1 MQYILKRTVSP
12 EHLQGW
18 KIEPC
23 SPFEVSGA
31 VMSGATILCWKT
43 AEALTD
49 FFGHAREALADFFGH
64 PENPAETL
72 NYDTEFPAEF
82 KPGDIVFFIFCPR
95 PGTFQFWKGQKN

>member
-18 KIEPC
+18 KVEAC
-23 SPFEVSGA
+23 SQFEVSGA
-31 VMSGATILCWKT
+31 IANSTILFWKT
-43 AEALTD
+43 A
-49 FFGHAREALADFFGH
+49 EALADFFGH
-64 PENPAETL
+64 PENPAWTAEIL

-82 KPGDIVFFIFCPR
+82 KPGDVVYFIFCPS